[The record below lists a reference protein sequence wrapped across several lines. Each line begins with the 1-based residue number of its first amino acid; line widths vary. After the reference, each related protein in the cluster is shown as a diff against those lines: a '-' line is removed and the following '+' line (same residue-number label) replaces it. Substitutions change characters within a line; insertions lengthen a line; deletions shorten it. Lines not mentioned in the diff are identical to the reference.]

1 MKYLVTLN
9 GKTRE
14 VAVDGNRVMLD
25 GQEHRA
31 ELTVV
36 PGTPI
41 RLLVLDGVT
50 WALPMEPALAG
61 RGAWTVLVNG
71 EQHEV
76 VALDER
82 AAHLKR
88 LAASSV
94 AASGPASLKAP
105 MPGLVLRIL
114 VTPGQAVAPGTS
126 LVVLEAM
133 KMENELKAP
142 APGTVDQI
150 AVAPGQT
157 VEKGEVLLSFRQ

>member
-1 MKYLVTLN
+1 MKYLITVN
-9 GKTRE
+9 GRTRE
-14 VAVDGNRVMLD
+14 VGVDGNRVTLD

-31 ELTVV
+31 ELSAIE
-36 PGTPI
+36 GTPI
-41 RLLVLDGVT
+41 RLLVLDGKT
-50 WALPMEPALAG
+50 WSLPMEAAAG
-61 RGAWTVLVNG
+61 SRGSWSVVANG

-82 AAHLKR
+82 TAHLKS
-88 LAASSV
+88 LTAAGV
-94 AASGPASLKAP
+94 AAAGPASLKAP

-114 VTPGQAVAPGTS
+114 VSPGQAVAPGTS

-150 AVAPGQT
+150 AVAAGQT
-157 VEKGEVLLSFRQ
+157 VEKGDVLLSFRQ